1 MSSLLL
7 LSIFSVFIFVCLLIS
22 IFFNVKHGVLILKM
36 QDSIEYSLDI
46 LDKKYE
52 SMSKVLDMPIFFD
65 SVEVRKVVSDIKDS
79 RDAILIVARDLAGSL
94 DEDIEKEESDG
105 N

>member
-7 LSIFSVFIFVCLLIS
+7 LSILSTFLFTGLLVSVF
-22 IFFNVKHGVLILKM
+22 FNIKHGVLILRM

-65 SVEVRKVVSDIKDS
+65 SVEVRKVVSDIRDS